1 MPDAE
6 DRMPGA
12 CAAPT
17 TDGTSGIP
25 LGRSTLG
32 SRIRAIMRTT
42 VNTPDAPAA
51 IGPYS
56 QAVRHG
62 GLLWCSGQLG
72 LDPANGTFAGDSTV
86 VQADQ
91 ALRNLEAICREAGT
105 SLTNALRLTLYL
117 VDLADFQAVN
127 QIYQRY
133 FESPHPARATVP
145 VAALPKGGRI
155 EIDAVVAI

>member
-1 MPDAE
+1 
-6 DRMPGA
+6 
-12 CAAPT
+12 
-17 TDGTSGIP
+17 
-25 LGRSTLG
+25 
-32 SRIRAIMRTT
+32 MRTT
-42 VNTPDAPAA
+42 VNTPDAPVA

-72 LDPANGTFAGDSTV
+72 LVPATGVLAGDSTV
-86 VQADQ
+86 VQAEQ

-105 SLTNALRLTLYL
+105 SLTKALRLTIYL

-127 QIYQRY
+127 QVYQRS
-133 FESPHPARATVP
+133 FESPFPARATVQ

-155 EIDAVVAI
+155 EIDAVIAI